1 MRYAAAL
8 GLTAV
13 LFLSGVVCL
22 SQAQVAQ
29 TGAGK
34 GASGGAGCA
43 DTIPTITA
51 PNDLTIAAWLKNNVT
66 PATGGSYPSFGTTG
80 SIATVSSTTTAF
92 ASTFQQVVGTLTS
105 GVTYRITAFLKP
117 SLGATWIAFGRSD
130 TIANTFRVYFD
141 VGAGVI
147 GSNAIAGVATI
158 LTCSQ
163 ISVAGSGF
171 FKVDVAGSFTSV
183 SNPFSVTFYPVDS
196 DGSGNSTIN
205 QQFFVWGVGT

>member
-1 MRYAAAL
+1 MMQEREGRQLGYRLDNQGEAPGQVIARPTVEPHAL
-8 GLTAV
+8 TD
-13 LFLSGVVCL
+13 LFLLDDS
-22 SQAQVAQ
+22 
-29 TGAGK
+29 AGF
-34 GASGGAGCA
+34 
-43 DTIPTITA
+43 
-51 PNDLTIAAWLKNNVT
+51 LRNVE
-66 PATGGSYPSFGTTG
+66 
-80 SIATVSSTTTAF
+80 
-92 ASTFQQVVGTLTS
+92 
-105 GVTYRITAFLKP
+105 P
-117 SLGATWIAFGRSD
+117 SLGVTWIAFGRSD
-130 TIANTFRVYFD
+130 TVANTFRVCFD

-196 DGSGNSTIN
+196 EGSGNSTMN